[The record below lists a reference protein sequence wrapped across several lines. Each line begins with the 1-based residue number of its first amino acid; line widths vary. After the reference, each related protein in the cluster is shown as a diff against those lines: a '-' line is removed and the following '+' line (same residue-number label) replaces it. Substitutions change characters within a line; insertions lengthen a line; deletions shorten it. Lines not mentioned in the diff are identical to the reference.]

1 MTFTVG
7 APPSKRVTAILL
19 LLVLFFWVPG
29 FAAVLAAK
37 ACYNP
42 KFEVAKNLRY
52 CNFAIGAT
60 RVSVWRWVDVHK
72 ASSVYM
78 ERGILLA
85 NAGDNEGAREDMRRA
100 LDMAS
105 FGEPQ
110 VMMQQLA
117 ETSETGRR
125 GRVNWL
131 DDLVSRVQQPDVS
144 SAAQKVW
151 AEVWDAA
158 AQGAETKKAAPVG
171 GW

>member
-1 MTFTVG
+1 MTFTIG
-7 APPSKRVTAILL
+7 APPSKRVTVILL
-19 LLVLFFWVPG
+19 LVVLFFWVPG

-72 ASSVYM
+72 ASSLYM

-85 NAGDNEGAREDMRRA
+85 NAGDDESAREDMRRA

-110 VMMQQLA
+110 VMMQKLV
-117 ETSETGRR
+117 ETSETGWR
-125 GRVNWL
+125 GRVSWL
-131 DDLVSRVQQPDVS
+131 GDLVLRVQRPDVS
-144 SAAQKVW
+144 PAAQKVW

-171 GW
+171 G